1 MATDDQ
7 DNLLKQP
14 VDLPDQ
20 PTPNHVKNFKNKG
33 KFLNKKT
40 YLIGV
45 IGLVLLGGGAA
56 VLQVGDSSNSQ
67 ADSTPQPSQVVN
79 QPATKNDVP
88 VAGQTKAFTSDILGL
103 EIKHPSSW
111 SVTDKDGGIFIAS
124 PEFTYETPEGVST
137 AGSFIVYIR
146 QGARDIDGKYIG
158 RGYAVQPSEML
169 VYTNPGND
177 QRKDT
182 NFTQFGFD
190 ESDNFG
196 FFMVTGDFSLN
207 KDDTLGPNYGREPD
221 TYIIVGGFGAKSQ
234 ADALGFNSVPLDNY
248 QNTNAYKQAL
258 DIVKSIKL
266 N

>member
-1 MATDDQ
+1 MPTDDQ
-7 DNLLKQP
+7 NNLLKQP
-14 VDLPDQ
+14 VNLPDQ
-20 PTPNHVKNFKNKG
+20 PTPNHAKNSKKAN

-40 YLIGV
+40 YLIGA
-45 IGLVLLGGGAA
+45 IGLVLLGAGAA
-56 VLQVGDSSNSQ
+56 FLQTRDSSSSQ
-67 ADSTPQPSQVVN
+67 ADSSPQPTQAAD
-79 QPATKNDVP
+79 QPATKSDVP
-88 VAGQTKAFTSDILGL
+88 VAGQTRVFTSDILGL

-158 RGYAVQPSEML
+158 RGYAVQPSEIL

-207 KDDTLGPNYGREPD
+207 KDETLGPNYGREPD
-221 TYIIVGGFGAKSQ
+221 TYVIVGGFGAKSQ
-234 ADALGFNSVPLDNY
+234 ADALGFNSVPLANY
-248 QNTNAYKQAL
+248 QSTNAYKQAV
-258 DIVKSIKL
+258 DIIKSIKL